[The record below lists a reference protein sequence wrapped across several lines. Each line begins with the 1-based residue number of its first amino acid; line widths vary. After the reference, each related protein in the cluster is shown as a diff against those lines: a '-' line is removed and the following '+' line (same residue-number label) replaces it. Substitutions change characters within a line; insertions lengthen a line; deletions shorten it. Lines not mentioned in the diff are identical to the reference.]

1 MKVGDLVKLNP
12 YPTSGTPKLVG
23 LITDAVEDESG
34 FFHYEVVAKNDCG
47 WYSGYELEVI
57 DESR

>member
-1 MKVGDLVKLNP
+1 MEIGDLVKLNP
-12 YPTSGTPKLVG
+12 YPFTGTPKIIG

-34 FFHYEVVAKNDCG
+34 FFHYEVVAKDDRG